1 MKYIFLD
8 LNETI
13 LQNIVTENNQQD
25 IILSTLFFFY
35 KLLRLGS
42 STEICL

>member
-25 IILSTLFFFY
+25 IILSTLFF
-35 KLLRLGS
+35 L
-42 STEICL
+42 